1 MDVQFLMLILLLISV
16 MAYSLGFKHGHTTN
30 QQDRKELWQL
40 RHQSG
45 IDELT
50 IKALQNENDALRKLV
65 ILHEHSPIQS
75 TDE

>member
-1 MDVQFLMLILLLISV
+1 MDFPFLMLILLLISV

-45 IDELT
+45 VDELA

-65 ILHEHSPIQS
+65 VLHDSS
-75 TDE
+75 TVRSINE